1 MKKLLTSSLLAAG
14 GWLIHASERPNIV
27 LFMVDDMGWQDT
39 SEPFWSE
46 VTPYNRLCH
55 TPNMERLARQGV
67 KFTQAYAC
75 AVSSPS
81 RTSLMTGM
89 NAARHRVTTWTLHK
103 DKTTDAPD
111 NQLTFPS
118 WNFNGLQPEG
128 AGIKNG
134 IEATTLAG
142 ILRDNGYHTI
152 HVGKAH
158 WGSANTPG
166 ANPLNLG
173 FDVNV
178 SGTEIGGLGS
188 YYGLDNFGT
197 GVFHV
202 TGLDKYHGKDIN
214 ITEALTLEALDKLN
228 QRPAHQP
235 FYLYMSH
242 YTVHVPI
249 QLDSR
254 FKDNPRYAGFSGK
267 ELAYLTM
274 VEGMDKSLG
283 DLLNWLEANGQA
295 GNTIVLFMSDNG
307 GHSSIGNIT
316 VDGKQYNHNYPLR
329 SFKGSAYEGGIRE
342 PMLVKWP
349 GVTVADTRVDE
360 PVIIEDFF
368 PSILEMAGVRNYTH
382 IQTLDGKSFVPL
394 LRGQASATR
403 GNRSLYWHFPNRWGE
418 LADGSLAY
426 SAVRRGD
433 YKFIFRWHTG
443 EMELYNIKEDI
454 GERTNL
460 MLSSNTEVQ
469 VIANSL
475 MRNLSDYLRSA
486 GAQRPA
492 SKLHGKLLPW
502 PDEAVAETAPPA
514 P

>member
-1 MKKLLTSSLLAAG
+1 MKKLLATSLLAAG
-14 GWLIHASERPNIV
+14 GVVIQAADRPNIV

-46 VTPYNRLCH
+46 STPYNQLCH

-75 AVSSPS
+75 AVSTPT

-89 NAARHRVTTWTLHK
+89 NAARHRVTTWTLHHNQP
-103 DKTTDAPD
+103 TDAPD
-111 NQLTFPS
+111 AQLAFPL

-128 AGIKNG
+128 AGINNG
-134 IEATTLAG
+134 IEATTLAS

-158 WGSANTPG
+158 WGSADTPG

-188 YYGLDNFGT
+188 YYGQENFGT

-202 TGLDKYHGKDIN
+202 TGLEKYHGKDIN
-214 ITEALTLEALDKLN
+214 ITEALTREALAKLN

-249 QLDSR
+249 QLDPR
-254 FKDNPRYAGFSGK
+254 FKDNPRYAGYSGK

-274 VEGMDKSLG
+274 IEGMDKSLG

-295 GNTIVLFMSDNG
+295 GNTVVLFMSDNG

-316 VDGKQYNHNYPLR
+316 VDGKKYNHNYPLR
-329 SFKGSAYEGGIRE
+329 SSKGSVYEGGIRE

-349 GVTVADTRVDE
+349 GVVAAGTRIDE

-368 PSILEMAGVRNYTH
+368 PSILEIAGVRHYTPL
-382 IQTLDGKSFVPL
+382 QTLDGKSFVPL
-394 LRGQASATR
+394 LQGQAGPAS

-426 SAVRRGD
+426 SAVRQGD

-443 EMELYNIKEDI
+443 EMELYNLKEDI
-454 GERTNL
+454 GEQMNL
-460 MLSSNTEVQ
+460 LPAKNAELQAVADAL
-469 VIANSL
+469 VN
-475 MRNLSDYLRSA
+475 NLSDYLREVK
-486 GAQRPA
+486 AQRPR
-492 SKLHGKLLPW
+492 SKVLGTLLPW
-502 PDEAVAETAPPA
+502 PDEAFAGAAPPA
-514 P
+514 R